1 MYPQYNCLNV
11 PTWIIGPALGEGL
24 LIDRPADVLKVWPTR
39 EPIQRLPPSQFSPL
53 LDQLAEEKTR
63 NGILCT
69 PSFNPPRKQRLASSC
84 VQLARVAVSY
94 LGVSAKNIP
103 LEPPRKRKREVFTL
117 RLPYSCTQRPKTRD
131 LSPAATSTASCS
143 GPLEPDTGIFP
154 GGPISGIQASPPSVL
169 ASICAGSKACDKG
182 PERSCIEF
190 VGPEKTRRRSDLRRR
205 SYRFSAK
212 GGNCL

>member
-39 EPIQRLPPSQFSPL
+39 EPIQRLPPAQFSPL
-53 LDQLAEEKTR
+53 LDQLAEEETR
-63 NGILCT
+63 NGMHAK
-69 PSFNPPRKQRLASSC
+69 RQSSSETT
-84 VQLARVAVSY
+84 LGLFLRAAARVAVSF

-154 GGPISGIQASPPSVL
+154 WGPISGIQASPPSVL
-169 ASICAGSKACDKG
+169 VSICAGSKACNKG

-190 VGPEKTRRRSDLRRR
+190 IRPEKTRRRSDLRRR

>member
-1 MYPQYNCLNV
+1 MRREKSSGSQHPDVAIGLNNLIPNLTSFSLRKILLVRGCAPQNH
-11 PTWIIGPALGEGL
+11 EG
-24 LIDRPADVLKVWPTR
+24 RGTR
-39 EPIQRLPPSQFSPL
+39 ILSAPSRF
-53 LDQLAEEKTR
+53 A
-63 NGILCT
+63 
-69 PSFNPPRKQRLASSC
+69 ASSC
-84 VQLARVAVSY
+84 VQLARVAVSF

-169 ASICAGSKACDKG
+169 AGICAGSKACNKG

>member
-1 MYPQYNCLNV
+1 MHAKRQSSSETTLGLFLRAARARCRFLLGGLREKHPSRTPRGKENV
-11 PTWIIGPALGEGL
+11 
-24 LIDRPADVLKVWPTR
+24 
-39 EPIQRLPPSQFSPL
+39 S
-53 LDQLAEEKTR
+53 
-63 NGILCT
+63 
-69 PSFNPPRKQRLASSC
+69 
-84 VQLARVAVSY
+84 
-94 LGVSAKNIP
+94 
-103 LEPPRKRKREVFTL
+103 FTL

-169 ASICAGSKACDKG
+169 ASICAGSKACNKG